1 MQKKRELLPIFPM
14 LLDEN
19 SEDEEGLVD
28 NESSDSGEDDNANDD
43 SDTSDEDAD
52 TASGGDDAGSEDDGD
67 EAEASGKKPGVKSSP
82 RLAERFRTL
91 TSSLKEKDTENM
103 TLKQKLEQMQSDME
117 AMKRGAV
124 PKRDDDD
131 EDDLSELTDDPKEL
145 ARIQEFLKLQKK
157 AKKLSK
163 DKDATPSQIK
173 TIMDEITALKKSSET
188 LQKQTAQEADQAAL
202 KSVIAEYSDVIDA
215 DELEARV
222 YDQIYEWEHSKYP
235 RERVLA
241 QAPWKKI
248 VKLVLDEDELEE
260 KEAEKI
266 KAKKK
271 KTAKKID
278 SEKDSDEKP
287 VPEREKRARWN
298 PGDPLGSREA
308 MLERMRERAR
318 AANENE

>member
-1 MQKKRELLPIFPM
+1 M

-43 SDTSDEDAD
+43 SDTSEEDDD

-67 EAEASGKKPGVKSSP
+67 EAEASGKKPSAKTSP

-91 TSSLKEKDTENM
+91 TSSLKDKDTENL
-103 TLKQKLEQMQSDME
+103 TLKQKLEQMQSDMD
-117 AMKRGAV
+117 ALKRGE
-124 PKRDDDD
+124 KSKKDDDE
-131 EDDLSELTDDPKEL
+131 EDDLSDLTDDPKEL

-157 AKKLSK
+157 AQKLSK
-163 DKDATPSQIK
+163 NKDATPGQIK
-173 TIMDEITALKKSSET
+173 SIMDEITNLKKTSET

-202 KSVIAEYSDVIDA
+202 KSVIGEYADVIDA

-222 YDQIYEWEHSKYP
+222 YDQIYEWEHSKDP